1 MSSYNVTT
9 PEGWA
14 SAGELHSLTGT
25 HSPSP
30 KPSLIGAHAVT
41 TDRRSTYAD
50 RAAHFDALAVTART
64 AGDTD
69 QAAHLEAMAHRAHQ
83 AHEDR
88 AWRHA
93 EGLIY
98 DHDECCIECGEHI
111 SDSHGPGCV
120 YADAAYATT

>member
-1 MSSYNVTT
+1 M
-9 PEGWA
+9 
-14 SAGELHSLTGT
+14 
-25 HSPSP
+25 
-30 KPSLIGAHAVT
+30 T

-64 AGDTD
+64 ASDTD
-69 QAAHLEAMAHRAHQ
+69 QAAHLEAMAQRARK

-98 DHDECCIECGEHI
+98 DHDECCIECTEHI
-111 SDSHGPGCV
+111 SDPTTL
-120 YADAAYATT
+120 AASMPTPPTPPPDPRTDD